1 MKSQPIYPP
10 LEWDPSGRQH
20 LLLAG
25 AEDPAL
31 AQRLLAAPPPGP
43 LAVVHLQEG
52 TQAPG
57 SAWQREL
64 PAGARHVGAADES
77 AALARLREEL
87 EAAAMGLR
95 LYLVGSE
102 ALIWQASRLADAF
115 GLGEDEVRR
124 WRTGA
129 AARPVFCV
137 HCRTTTRDVRTT
149 LFACSGCA
157 RTLFVRD
164 HFSRR
169 LGAYM
174 GFQADAEAPGHL
186 PEAEPLHP

>member
-1 MKSQPIYPP
+1 MKSQPIYPN
-10 LEWDPSGRQH
+10 LEWDLSGRQH

-25 AEDPAL
+25 AEDAAL
-31 AQRLLAAPPPGP
+31 ARRLLAAPPSGP
-43 LAVVHLQEG
+43 LTVLHLQEG
-52 TQAPG
+52 ADVPA
-57 SAWQREL
+57 SAWQGEL
-64 PAGARHVGAADES
+64 PVGARYMGAADES
-77 AALARLREEL
+77 AALARLRREL
-87 EAAAMGLR
+87 EAAAMGTR

-102 ALIWQASRLADAF
+102 HLIWQASRLADAF

-124 WRTGA
+124 CRTGTS
-129 AARPVFCV
+129 ARPVFCV
-137 HCRTTTRDVRTT
+137 HCRATTLDARTT
-149 LFACSGCA
+149 LVSCSGCA

-186 PEAEPLHP
+186 PEAEPLQP